1 MYPRTTHSIGSISS
15 RRHSVE
21 RPSAW
26 RPRRWWGT
34 IELVRANQNA
44 DRPVSTRPLSG
55 ISVDS
60 TTSKVE
66 IRSLATSRSR
76 SSSSAYSSLTF
87 PLPTCAASGMDGLLL
102 PDERAQSLEDSVDV
116 ACVSSEVED
125 GIEID
130 AAGKLPIGP
139 HELAE
144 VLFLVPGAE
153 CVTLDE
159 PVCLVPGQ
167 PRLDQREQQTLA
179 EEEAVARVEIAS
191 HPFRPD
197 DQAFD
202 EPGETVE
209 HVVEC
214 EERIRNDDALRRR
227 VGDVSLVPERQF
239 LDPNGRRR
247 ADDPREPGD
256 AFGVDRVPLVWHR
269 RRAFLV
275 PAERLLDFG
284 DLGPRE
290 VADLERELLE
300 RRRDER
306 QGGELLG
313 VAVALKD
320 LGGDGRRLE
329 PKPLAGD
336 PLDLGVGRGVRAD
349 GPRKLSDPYPLQR
362 LFEPRPV
369 AVELERPPGELE
381 AERGRL
387 GMNPVR
393 AADLERLPV
402 LLGSC
407 HDGSECVFEAWQ
419 GP

>member
-26 RPRRWWGT
+26 RPRRWLGT

-66 IRSLATSRSR
+66 VRSLATSRSR

-159 PVCLVPGQ
+159 PVCLVPRQ

-179 EEEAVARVEIAS
+179 EEEPLARVEISS
-191 HPFRPD
+191 HPVRPN
-197 DQAFD
+197 DQALD
-202 EPGETVE
+202 ERGETVE

-214 EERIRNDDALRRR
+214 EERIRDDDALRRR
-227 VGDVSLVPERQF
+227 VRDVSLVPERHV
-239 LDPNGRRR
+239 LEPDCSGG
-247 ADDPREPGD
+247 ADDPRKSADPLGD
-256 AFGVDRVPLVWHR
+256 DRISLVRHR

-275 PAERLLDFG
+275 PA
-284 DLGPRE
+284 
-290 VADLERELLE
+290 
-300 RRRDER
+300 
-306 QGGELLG
+306 
-313 VAVALKD
+313 
-320 LGGDGRRLE
+320 
-329 PKPLAGD
+329 
-336 PLDLGVGRGVRAD
+336 
-349 GPRKLSDPYPLQR
+349 
-362 LFEPRPV
+362 
-369 AVELERPPGELE
+369 
-381 AERGRL
+381 
-387 GMNPVR
+387 
-393 AADLERLPV
+393 
-402 LLGSC
+402 
-407 HDGSECVFEAWQ
+407 
-419 GP
+419 